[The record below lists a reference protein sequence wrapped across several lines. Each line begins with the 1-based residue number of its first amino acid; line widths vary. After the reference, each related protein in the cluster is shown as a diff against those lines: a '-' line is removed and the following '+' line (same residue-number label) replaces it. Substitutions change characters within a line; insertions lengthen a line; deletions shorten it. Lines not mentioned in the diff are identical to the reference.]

1 MPDTVQVV
9 DGMLDM
15 HAAYTS
21 QSLLPNHFFCLPQD
35 GIRVSQGMRIVV
47 HYLETHPERLH
58 LHQRVLFIEAFR
70 HAFPCTPAASRS
82 QR

>member
-1 MPDTVQVV
+1 LV

-21 QSLLPNHFFCLPQD
+21 EGRLPTLLFCLPQE

-58 LHQRVLFIEAFR
+58 LHQRVLVIEALR
-70 HAFPCTPAASRS
+70 DAFPCGPAASRP